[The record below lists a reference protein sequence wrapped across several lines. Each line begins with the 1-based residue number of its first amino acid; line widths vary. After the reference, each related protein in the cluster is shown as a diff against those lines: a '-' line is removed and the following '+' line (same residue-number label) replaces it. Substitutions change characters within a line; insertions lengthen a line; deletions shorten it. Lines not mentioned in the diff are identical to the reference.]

1 MKDPMTPHRIAA
13 SMLVL
18 MLAATVAAA
27 AGDPPCVA
35 EVKKY
40 CATEPAGVGAI
51 QACLKKHEADLSAT
65 CRAKVDDLQKEIG
78 AIAATCRFDIM
89 RFCDDVT
96 PGGGRVATCL
106 QNHRD
111 DLSPECKDRL
121 PKKN

>member
-1 MKDPMTPHRIAA
+1 MKDPMTPRRIVA
-13 SMLVL
+13 SISVL
-18 MLAATVAAA
+18 MVATSVAAA
-27 AGDPPCVA
+27 AADPPCVA

-40 CATEPAGVGAI
+40 CAGEPAGVGAI

-65 CRAKVDDLQKEIG
+65 CKSKVDDLQKEIG

-106 QNHRD
+106 ESHRD

-121 PKKN
+121 PKK

>member
-1 MKDPMTPHRIAA
+1 MTPRRIAA
-13 SMLVL
+13 SLFVL
-18 MLAATVAAA
+18 MLATTVAAFA
-27 AGDPPCVA
+27 ADPPCVA

-40 CATEPAGVGAI
+40 CASEPAGVGAI

-65 CRAKVDDLQKEIG
+65 CKAKVDDLQKEIG

-106 QNHRD
+106 QDHRD

-121 PKKN
+121 PKKQ

>member
-1 MKDPMTPHRIAA
+1 MTPRRIAA
-13 SMLVL
+13 SISVL
-18 MLAATVAAA
+18 MLATTVAAIA
-27 AGDPPCVA
+27 ADPPCVA

-40 CATEPAGVGAI
+40 CANEPAGVGMI

-65 CRAKVDDLQKEIG
+65 CKAKVGDLQKEIG
-78 AIAATCRFDIM
+78 AIAATCQYDIM

-111 DLSPECKDRL
+111 DLSPECNDRL
-121 PKKN
+121 KKK